1 MWTTSSTRTE
11 RAGLVLAFALLLPA
25 LAFAS
30 KDDDY
35 NKAVA
40 AAASNKV
47 YDAAKY
53 YCSVANA
60 DPSYK
65 DAKLNC
71 KIYSDQVTRED
82 RRNEERWQNGTKAI
96 NSNDFATAEQEFH
109 NITGGVRYD
118 AAQAY
123 LRKIP
128 EMKRALDQQQGDA
141 AMTAKFNQAVD
152 AFNRNDFN
160 NAPALF
166 SQITGS
172 RQADAQN
179 YLNKIKKYQQA
190 MQEGDTL
197 AAAKNYKAAANSY
210 NDASNIKP
218 DGPGDPRSKIADMQ
232 QRLAAQTGTQP
243 SGTQVATNE
252 RPVTPPPVTQPKVI
266 ESKHTVDSARVIKD
280 AQTAAKRGD
289 VATARQKLKTVLV
302 LDPGNAQ
309 AKSALDALP
318 TETVAAQNP
327 AEPPKPAPKA
337 GSEADAILARG
348 ITEFYKGDYDA
359 AEVHLKDYCDLNG
372 EKSALGYFYIAAS
385 KLTRYYLGGEKDA
398 DKKLLNDAEANFRLA
413 KKADGFKPPERF
425 VSPRILKVFQGV

>member
-1 MWTTSSTRTE
+1 MTSSTRTE
-11 RAGLVLAFALLLPA
+11 RAAIVLALALLLPA

-30 KDDDY
+30 MDDDY
-35 NKAVA
+35 SKAVQA
-40 AAASNKV
+40 AAANKV

-53 YCSVANA
+53 YCAVANA

-71 KIYSDQVTRED
+71 RIYSDQVKRED
-82 RRNEERWQNGTKAI
+82 VRNEDRWQKGTQAI
-96 NSNDFATAEQEFH
+96 NSNDFATAEQQFH

-128 EMKRALDQQQGDA
+128 DMKRALEQQQGEA

-152 AFNRNDFN
+152 AYNRNDFN
-160 NAPALF
+160 NAPALL
-166 SQITGS
+166 SQVTGS
-172 RQADAQN
+172 HQADAQN

-197 AAAKNYKAAANSY
+197 AAAKNYKAAINSY
-210 NDASNIKP
+210 TDAANIKS
-218 DGPGDPRSKIADMQ
+218 DGPGDPRGKITDM
-232 QRLAAQTGTQP
+232 QRLAAQAAQPSQP
-243 SGTQVATNE
+243 SGTQVATTV
-252 RPVTPPPVTQPKVI
+252 PPPPPVTQPKVI

-280 AQTAAKRGD
+280 AQAAAKRGD

-309 AKSALDALP
+309 AKEALDKLP
-318 TETVAAQNP
+318 TEAPAQQQ
-327 AEPPKPAPKA
+327 AEAQKPAPKA

-348 ITEFYKGDYDA
+348 ITEFYKGDYET
-359 AEVHLKDYCDLNG
+359 AEVHLKDYCELNG

-385 KLTRYYLGGEKDA
+385 KLTRYYLGGEKES
-398 DKKLLNDAEANFRLA
+398 DKKLLNDAEANFRHA
-413 KKADGFKPPERF
+413 KKTDGFRPPQRF
-425 VSPRILKVFQGV
+425 VSPRIMKVFQGA